1 MFQNNFRWYKI
12 IDTKWLVKI
21 GLHFLK
27 EKNVNLYLLKRQI
40 TNLRDLRKWKH
51 LCSSGRI
58 QEWEVSMAFGDCFPS
73 YPLFISPSF
82 TPLLL
87 PILSWI
93 QHGLCEPCNS
103 WGSFIIYYLPA
114 PRNTTAKHDY
124 LQTKTDRRQFGRTG
138 EKKKEGKW
146 WGFRITFT
154 SNQTNQMETMKF
166 YLGPIKQA
174 VIQIKYILHT
184 DNEDAEKEQSLTWP
198 VEGWL
203 ALTFLVP
210 FFKYT
215 SSLTQQFHF

>member
-27 EKNVNLYLLKRQI
+27 EKNVNLYLLKRQV
-40 TNLRDLRKWKH
+40 TNVRDLRKWKH

-58 QEWEVSMAFGDCFPS
+58 QERSAWHLGTAFQAILSLSHQASHPYSSLFFHGSNMGCVSPVTAKG
-73 YPLFISPSF
+73 LLSF
-82 TPLLL
+82 TTYLLQEI
-87 PILSWI
+87 PQQSM
-93 QHGLCEPCNS
+93 
-103 WGSFIIYYLPA
+103 
-114 PRNTTAKHDY
+114 TTLKRK
-124 LQTKTDRRQFGRTG
+124 LTEGNLG
-138 EKKKEGKW
+138 EQERKKKEGKW

-174 VIQIKYILHT
+174 VIQIKYTLHT
-184 DNEDAEKEQSLTWP
+184 DNEDAEKEQPLTWP